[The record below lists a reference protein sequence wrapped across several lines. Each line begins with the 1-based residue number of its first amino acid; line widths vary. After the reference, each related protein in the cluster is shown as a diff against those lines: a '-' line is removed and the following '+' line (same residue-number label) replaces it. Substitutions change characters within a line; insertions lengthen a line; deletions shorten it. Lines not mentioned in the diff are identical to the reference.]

1 MYLKLRVIIFKI
13 HLFKSLLARLQ
24 AAEDEKKA
32 FQEESNKFKM
42 ELEEKYEAQMKL
54 ENQVKISG
62 KKA

>member
-1 MYLKLRVIIFKI
+1 MIAFKTT
-13 HLFKSLLARLQ
+13 FQSLLARLQ

-54 ENQVKISG
+54 ENQVRTRQILILTFFSR
-62 KKA
+62 

>member
-1 MYLKLRVIIFKI
+1 MIAFKTT
-13 HLFKSLLARLQ
+13 FQSLLARLQ

-54 ENQVKISG
+54 ENQVKTRQILVLTYFSR
-62 KKA
+62 

>member
-1 MYLKLRVIIFKI
+1 MIAFKTT
-13 HLFKSLLARLQ
+13 FQSLLARLQ

-54 ENQVKISG
+54 ENQVRTPG
-62 KKA
+62 KYLF

>member
-1 MYLKLRVIIFKI
+1 MIAFKTT
-13 HLFKSLLARLQ
+13 FQSLLARLQ

-54 ENQVKISG
+54 ENQVRTRQILILSFFSR
-62 KKA
+62 